1 MVAQRA
7 QHTAWQTTCTHR
19 SQVRKRVFLRHVILK
34 MIILPRQD
42 RDIHKEN
49 SKGGRRRFLT
59 ERLTLRRVEAAL
71 AYRGDVETGNE
82 QASTALG
89 QAAGQPAAVRRP
101 HLSFLGMAMPT
112 QAAAAAAAAGA
123 AATPAGRRRCP
134 ILVVRR
140 VLGRCGTAVFS

>member
-1 MVAQRA
+1 
-7 QHTAWQTTCTHR
+7 
-19 SQVRKRVFLRHVILK
+19 LRHVILK

-49 SKGGRRRFLT
+49 SKGGRRRFLAA
-59 ERLTLRRVEAAL
+59 RLTLRRVEAAL

-112 QAAAAAAAAGA
+112 QTAPAPAPAAAGA